1 MVKVSFGMLFDC
13 VTPSSKHMLQVRC
26 SSVEIKPLFA
36 LPEHHPPPAPGTAG
50 GQHTMGL
57 ASRGCGATAHS
68 PGRRRSHIRR
78 HHRRRCGRHRF
89 SAGRRRRKT
98 RAGATS
104 NARQGEGDEGPA
116 RAAAADGDGV
126 HEDAAA
132 APGRPFDSTKPAAL
146 RAGSVGRDPNPMQHP
161 YT

>member
-1 MVKVSFGMLFDC
+1 
-13 VTPSSKHMLQVRC
+13 MLQVRC

-78 HHRRRCGRHRF
+78 HHRRRCGRHRCRHRF
-89 SAGRRRRKT
+89 SARRRRRKT
-98 RAGATS
+98 RARATS

-116 RAAAADGDGV
+116 RAAAADDDAREG
-126 HEDAAA
+126 AAA
-132 APGRPFDSTKPAAL
+132 APGRPFESDKARGAESGRSFGREPTNQPNVTSMDVTL
-146 RAGSVGRDPNPMQHP
+146 RGCHA
-161 YT
+161 TEL